1 LSSRFGSPF
10 GPAAGWNDNNDN
22 SSNSIEEEPEE
33 DDREWGLSKGME
45 LFEVSAKD
53 DIGIQNLFEHLI
65 SAIIVRKD
73 IIERENELKKRD
85 SVFLSSVSTPAW
97 SAQADEEEAREKAQR
112 SGSWSCC

>member
-1 LSSRFGSPF
+1 MIQVC
-10 GPAAGWNDNNDN
+10 N
-22 SSNSIEEEPEE
+22 
-33 DDREWGLSKGME
+33 
-45 LFEVSAKD
+45 LFFRMCLNEFF
-53 DIGIQNLFEHLI
+53 IPGIQNLFEHLI

-85 SVFLSSVSTPAW
+85 SIFLSSVSTPAW